1 MCSFDLSSPEIR
13 NKFKDTCLKEKLII
27 LGCGEKSIRFRPPLN
42 ITKDE
47 LDEGL
52 NVIRKVLFLLS

>member
-1 MCSFDLSSPEIR
+1 M
-13 NKFKDTCLKEKLII
+13 I

-42 ITKDE
+42 ITDEE

-52 NVIRKVLFLLS
+52 HVVEKVLNLMMSHK